1 VILRRGRTRAQ
12 SLLEFALV
20 LPLFLL
26 MMLALIDFGRLLF
39 SYASLANGARELSRS
54 MTITGNSAV
63 TAISAFNNL
72 TIVGG
77 TISPATTI
85 TLQPS
90 SGSGSGSGSTSC
102 TATTSPLC
110 TLKVTTTSTSTSS
123 STTTNVTVAS
133 YAGGVGTASY
143 TETTNNPLVPAPS
156 YQFNPT
162 STGDFVMLTWLHPD
176 IYNLMQGYIQI
187 CQLPLTSA
195 CTFPNFPAGPPA
207 TTRSTFT
214 DGFVQTDV
222 GYNFQFNPLFQN
234 RLTGVI
240 DVSFMRPSTL
250 VTTSVR
256 TYAE

>member
-1 VILRRGRTRAQ
+1 VIVRRRRNRAQ

-20 LPLFLL
+20 IPLFLL
-26 MMLALIDFGRLLF
+26 LVLALIDFGRLLF
-39 SYASLANGARELSRS
+39 SYASLANGTRELSRS

-63 TAISAFNNL
+63 TAMAAFNNL

-77 TISPATTI
+77 TISPATSI

-90 SGSGSGSGSTSC
+90 GGSGTGSGSISC
-102 TATTSPLC
+102 SATTSPLC
-110 TLKVTTTSTSTSS
+110 TLKVTTTSTTTVTT
-123 STTTNVTVAS
+123 TTTNVTLAS
-133 YAGGVGTASY
+133 YSGGSGTATYS
-143 TETTNNPLVPAPS
+143 ETTSSPQLPAPT

-162 STGDFVMLTWLHPD
+162 SAGDFVMLTWLHPD
-176 IYNLMQGYIQI
+176 LYGLMQGYIQL
-187 CQLPLTSA
+187 CQLPITNA
-195 CTFPNFPAGPPA
+195 CTFPSFPAL

-214 DGFVQTDV
+214 DGFVQADV

-234 RLTGVI
+234 RLSGVV
-240 DVSFMRPSTL
+240 DVSFMRPTSL